1 MVIAYNISNIKPG
14 IIDQIKII
22 EILYIL
28 YKGEVGIMLL
38 SSVK

>member
-1 MVIAYNISNIKPG
+1 MVIARNIGNIKLG
-14 IIDQIKII
+14 ITDQIKII

-28 YKGEVGIMLL
+28 YKGEVGIILL